1 MKNFRLLPIVML
13 LMVPRLVSAAQVTL
27 SASTLTATIAEH
39 VELRLIVRS
48 LENIDE
54 MHVSVPAGDYE
65 IIRRQNLPLIKTAEW
80 RTFEQVLTI
89 AFFKTGDFTVGPI
102 AIELLSAK
110 KVREKERSGTVTIS
124 IRSVLAD
131 NDKDIKPLKKPLPIT
146 GSPLHLLK
154 YFAAIG
160 LLVLLAAILLILK
173 RRGSKKNRPAATI
186 LPLPEI
192 ELEMSIKELW
202 LKKFPQKGEY
212 KLFFI
217 LLGGIIK
224 HFLARTYIFNAD
236 DLTTT
241 EIMARL
247 ERSEKDQS
255 VVTGMEGIFQQADL
269 VKFAQQIPE
278 ATIID
283 ALAEKINRLINTFKK
298 RRSLENEAN
307 HVQTGR

>member
-1 MKNFRLLPIVML
+1 MKNSRLFPLIML
-13 LMVPRLVSAAQVTL
+13 LMIPRLISAAQVTL

-80 RTFEQVLTI
+80 RTFEQVLTL
-89 AFFKTGDFTVGPI
+89 AFFKTGDFTVGPVE
-102 AIELLSAK
+102 IELLSAK
-110 KVREKERSGTVTIS
+110 TVREKERSGTVAIS
-124 IRSVLAD
+124 IRSVLGE
-131 NDKDIKPLKKPLPIT
+131 NDKDIKPLKKPLPIM

-154 YFAAIG
+154 YFAGGG
-160 LLVLLAAILLILK
+160 LLLLLAAILLILK
-173 RRGSKKNRPAATI
+173 RKVSKKNAATATI
-186 LPLPEI
+186 LPVPEI
-192 ELEMSIKELW
+192 ELEISIRELW
-202 LKKFPQKGEY
+202 QEKLLQKGEY

-217 LLGGIIK
+217 RLGEIIK
-224 HFLARTYIFNAD
+224 HFLARTYHFNAD

-247 ERSEKDQS
+247 ENSEKNQS
-255 VVTGMEGIFQQADL
+255 VVTGMEDIFQQADL

-278 ATIID
+278 ATIIS
-283 ALAEKINRLINTFKK
+283 ALAEKIARLINAYKK